1 MLPFSLGCAVT
12 SAVAGIIV
20 SRTGQ
25 YRPMMWG
32 SFAVFTLGMGLMTML
47 DSHSSTYVFFSFVS
61 MGFLLHFAMQSSEG
75 CLPISGCSWTRMS
88 VPGMCKSSLLV
99 TVLGLSCSDA
109 PHRSPGGNA
118 NKGHGHE
125 YINIWIY
132 QASFFDRLSLA
143 VN

>member
-47 DSHSSTYVFFSFVS
+47 DSHSSTYVFFF
-61 MGFLLHFAMQSSEG
+61 F
-75 CLPISGCSWTRMS
+75 CLYGIS
-88 VPGMCKSSLLV
+88 PSL
-99 TVLGLSCSDA
+99 C
-109 PHRSPGGNA
+109 NA
-118 NKGHGHE
+118 E
-125 YINIWIY
+125 
-132 QASFFDRLSLA
+132 L
-143 VN
+143 